1 MLHHHDRNYLAALTQ
16 ERLVAAASAGDEAA
30 WGALGARFDK
40 HLRWVARR
48 HGLGA
53 DDAEDVAQETMLRLF
68 TNIARIRDHRAV
80 AGWLRTT
87 ARRESMRTIKTGQR
101 ERTTDVDLCADVATC
116 DEPLA
121 RLEAAERAA
130 ALARAM
136 ERLPD
141 RHRRL
146 MTALFAEPAPTYAE
160 LSARFGIPVGS
171 IGPIRARC
179 LERLRRDDALAGLE

>member
-1 MLHHHDRNYLAALTQ
+1 MLHHHDRNYFAALTQ
-16 ERLVAAASAGDEAA
+16 ERLVRAASAGDQAA
-30 WGALGARFDK
+30 WSALVARFDQ

-53 DDAEDVAQETMLRLF
+53 HDADDVAQETLLRLF
-68 TNIARIRDHRAV
+68 KNIARIRDRRAL

-87 ARRESMRTIKTGQR
+87 ARRESVRAARAGER
-101 ERTTDVDLCADVATC
+101 ERPTEADLGAALAPPD
-116 DEPLA
+116 DPLA
-121 RLEAAERAA
+121 ALDAADRAA
-130 ALARAM
+130 ALTRAL

-146 MTALFAEPAPTYAE
+146 MAALFAEPAPTYAE
-160 LSARFGIPVGS
+160 LSAQLGVPIGS